1 MNFKIPGKLGQLI
14 AVTGLA
20 LCLLPGAN
28 AVEIAGVRMDDTTKS
43 GSTELKLNGAGIR
56 YKAIFKVYL
65 AGLYVT
71 EKKNNLADIIA
82 LPGPKQIR
90 LVMLR
95 AVSADSF
102 GKNFMDGINHNST
115 KAEKTKIVGQMQ
127 KFGEL
132 FAAVPELSKGDVLLT
147 EWVPNV
153 GTLISINGKRTADIL
168 PDVAFFNALLKIW
181 LGEQPAYAPL
191 KNQLLGITEKPPE
204 SAVRDN

>member
-1 MNFKIPGKLGQLI
+1 MDFKIPGKLGQLI
-14 AVTGLA
+14 AATGLA

-56 YKAIFKVYL
+56 YKAIFKVYV

-71 EKKNNLADIIA
+71 EKKNSLADIIA

-90 LVMLR
+90 LVILR
-95 AVSADSF
+95 TVSADSF

-115 KAEKTKIVGQMQ
+115 RAEKTKIVGQMQ
-127 KFGEL
+127 RFGEL
-132 FAAVPELSKGDVLLT
+132 FAAVPELNKGDVILT
-147 EWVPNV
+147 EWVPNI
-153 GTLISINGKRTADIL
+153 GTLVSINGKRTGDAL